1 MKKALMIIGKFTTG
15 LLIVLVFSFLNH
27 KTKNVNL
34 GFWFGYVCGTIVTL
48 LFNFLDK
55 KIEEE

>member
-1 MKKALMIIGKFTTG
+1 MKKALMIIGKFTIG

-27 KTKNVNL
+27 KAKNVNS
-34 GFWFGYVCGTIVTL
+34 GFWFGYVCGVVVTL